1 MSPEEF
7 IRARDLAVTKGKS
20 GRCRDMRLIR
30 KKSMSKASPLDL
42 DLIDLVSDYPS
53 HNFLMN
59 PCSHN
64 IYLYLS
70 GYVKVAAEYY
80 FNRDISNIK
89 ILDWGCG
96 KGHVTYLLKKIGAD
110 VKSCDIRRDADDS
123 SFGQQTPIIEAC
135 KIAVDSLEHDYKLPY
150 VSNSIDIVLS
160 FGVLEHV
167 SDDSESLKEINRVLR
182 NPGLFFCFNL
192 PYTLSWTQRL
202 AHLRGNYYHNRLYSK
217 SRLLALLDQNG
228 FDLLDLWHRQLFPK
242 NTIRYPQYR
251 LFEMIDLFLSEKTP
265 LKYFATNIE
274 FVACKK

>member
-1 MSPEEF
+1 M
-7 IRARDLAVTKGKS
+7 IGTKGNS
-20 GRCRDMRLIR
+20 GCSRKMRLIR
-30 KKSMSKASPLDL
+30 KKSMSETSPLDL
-42 DLIDLVSDYPS
+42 DLINIIRDYPS

-59 PCSHN
+59 PCSQN

-70 GYVKVAAEYY
+70 RYVKAAIEYY
-80 FNRDISNIK
+80 FNTDISNIK

-96 KGHVTYLLKKIGAD
+96 KGHVTYLLKKIGANI
-110 VKSCDIRRDADDS
+110 KSCDIRREADDS

-135 KIAVDSLEHDYKLPY
+135 DIAVDSLEHEYNLPY
-150 VSNSIDIVLS
+150 DNNSIDVVLS

-167 SDDSESLKEINRVLR
+167 SDDSKSLKEINRVLR

-217 SRLLALLDQNG
+217 SGLLGLLRESG
-228 FDLLDLWHRQLFPK
+228 FDILDLWHRQVFPK
-242 NTIRYPQYR
+242 NTIRYPQYH
-251 LFEMIDLFLSEKTP
+251 LFEIIDLFLSEKTP

>member
-1 MSPEEF
+1 M
-7 IRARDLAVTKGKS
+7 IGTKGNS
-20 GRCRDMRLIR
+20 GCCRKMRHIR
-30 KKSMSKASPLDL
+30 KKSMAETSPLDL
-42 DLIDLVSDYPS
+42 DLINIVRDCPS

-59 PCSHN
+59 PCSQN

-70 GYVKVAAEYY
+70 RYVKVAIEYY
-80 FNRDISNIK
+80 FNTDISNIK

-96 KGHVTYLLKKIGAD
+96 KGHVTYLLKKLGTNI
-110 VKSCDIRRDADDS
+110 KSCDIRRDADDS

-135 KIAVDSLEHDYKLPY
+135 DIAVDSLEHEHNLPY
-150 VSNSIDIVLS
+150 DSNSIDVVLS

-167 SDDSESLKEINRVLR
+167 SNDSKSLKEINRVLR

-217 SRLLALLDQNG
+217 FRLLGLLHESG
-228 FDLLDLWHRQLFPK
+228 FDVLDLWHRQLFPK
-242 NTIRYPQYR
+242 NTIRYPQYH
-251 LFEMIDLFLSEKTP
+251 LFEIIDLFLSEKTP